1 MELGLKRSLA
11 FKNPAAAQI
20 TNGLHGLNINCTISL
35 ENTTNCEIGSSL
47 WGSLTFPIYLPPS
60 NVQNQNP
67 SSFSSPKHSFW
78 RHILDDS
85 ISTFCPIMVD
95 ISSSRSQIICQFSLY
110 RFWLLLLPD
119 SQPSALSASPRNT
132 SLMIWI
138 NMGPAAHSNLNTLGN
153 GNFSANQIR
162 IHSPTSHHN

>member
-11 FKNPAAAQI
+11 LKPRGS
-20 TNGLHGLNINCTISL
+20 TNNKWPSRVEYKLHHIFRKYNKLWNRIKSLGKPNLPNISPTKQRSK
-35 ENTTNCEIGSSL
+35 SKPVFFFFSKR
-47 WGSLTFPIYLPPS
+47 
-60 NVQNQNP
+60 
-67 SSFSSPKHSFW
+67 SFFW
-78 RHILDDS
+78 RHFFYDS

-95 ISSSRSQIICQFSLY
+95 ILSSRSQIICQFSLY